1 MPENKN
7 LTGLDQVSSIIDKTA
22 EATAVKPASNNPQPS
37 KPSATSKI
45 QPSKVA
51 FGCGTLFIFLFVV
64 LIAAMIFGLRAG
76 SETIA
81 SFGLQPTTFKNWT
94 IGIISVFF
102 GLTALALVIALV
114 FQFGKRLLATKSEV
128 DVKKKA
134 TRKMLII
141 SALFIVIMV
150 IWVVIYS
157 YISKFQMTASEL
169 PIEIVTN
176 PTYTYSLTSPIQID
190 FSAERIT
197 SGFKSSHDLV
207 SYEWDRDGDG
217 VIDATG
223 EKVTLYFPNGGKNN
237 GVFDVKL
244 LVRMQPKNGDPTI
257 VKEYTKVVSIS
268 TQKIYGE
275 IKADFESG
283 EVPLT
288 VKLSADSIA
297 DPQDSQITNYSWDLD
312 GDGRA
317 DMDGVS
323 YRKVSYTF
331 DKIGEHKITLTVTSA
346 DLEADGKHE
355 EKTFEKVITVYEPG
369 DYDQS
374 KLVLKATPQAGAAP
388 LTVTFDASGNVSS
401 GTSKIDS
408 YEWLIGDGV
417 AKLTGQRDKFTF
429 TKPGTYPVTLRITYA
444 SGQVKS
450 DIIEIK
456 VNDTSY
462 APQAVITT
470 SPAFSNRYQAVAGS
484 APFEVKFEATDS
496 KDKDNNIVKYQWDF
510 DGDNV
515 WDAEGSNASYRYQTT
530 GNYTVKLK
538 ITDADG
544 NTSEATTKVLV
555 GEELPVIDFGADKLS
570 GPAPLAINFDASGS
584 RLPNNRKIISY
595 EWDFNAQET
604 GNNKPENFIYQR
616 AQTSHVFTETGE
628 YLVKLILHADDG
640 STYYDTV
647 KIIATHSSLSAAFT
661 ASRNSGKAPLAVS
674 FDASSSL
681 GEISSYNWVFNDGET
696 SSVVNPTHI
705 FKKTGSYATTLT
717 IYDKLGNASQYT
729 TTIKVE

>member
-1 MPENKN
+1 MLENKN
-7 LTGLDQVSSIIDKTA
+7 ITGLDKVGSIIDKA
-22 EATAVKPASNNPQPS
+22 AGATAAKPDGSNPQSS

-51 FGCGTLFIFLFVV
+51 FGCGGLFIFLFAV
-64 LIAAMIFGLRAG
+64 LIAAMIWGLRAG

-81 SFGLQPTTFKNWT
+81 NFGLQPATFKNWT
-94 IGIISVFF
+94 IGIVSVFF
-102 GLTALALVIALV
+102 GTIALALVITLV
-114 FQFGKRLLATKSEV
+114 FQFGKRLLATKNEV

-134 TRKMLII
+134 DKKMIFF
-141 SALFIVIMV
+141 SVLFVVIMV
-150 IWVVIYS
+150 LWIVIYS

-169 PIEIVTN
+169 PVEIVTK
-176 PTYTYSLTSPIQID
+176 PTYTYSLTSPIQIN

-197 SGFKSSHDLV
+197 SAYKSSHDLV
-207 SYEWDRDGDG
+207 SYEWDKDEDG
-217 VIDATG
+217 VIDGTG

-237 GVFDVKL
+237 GVFNVKL

-288 VKLSADSIA
+288 VKLSAESIA
-297 DPQDSQITNYSWDLD
+297 DPQGSQIINYSWDFD

-317 DMDGVS
+317 DMDGIS
-323 YRKVSYTF
+323 YRKVNYTF
-331 DKIGEHKITLTVTSA
+331 DKIGEHKVTLKVISA
-346 DLEADGKHE
+346 DLEPDGTHE

-369 DYDQS
+369 DFDQS
-374 KLVLKATPQAGAAP
+374 KLVFKATPQAGAAP
-388 LTVTFDASGNVSS
+388 LTVIFDATGNSVV

-408 YEWLIGDGV
+408 YEWLIGDGM
-417 AKLTGQRDKFTF
+417 ARLSGQRDKFTF
-429 TKPGTYPVTLRITYA
+429 TKPGIYPVTLRVTYA
-444 SGQVKS
+444 SGQIKT
-450 DIIEIK
+450 DIVEIK

-470 SPAFSNRYQAVAGS
+470 SPTFSNRYQAIAGS
-484 APFEVKFEATDS
+484 APFEVQFDAGSS
-496 KDKDNNIVKYQWDF
+496 KDKDKNIVKYQWDF

-515 WDAEGSNASYRYQTT
+515 WDAEGSNSSYRYKKT
-530 GNYTVKLK
+530 GEFKVKLK
-538 ITDADG
+538 VTDADG

-584 RLPNNRKIISY
+584 RLPDNRKIISY
-595 EWDFNAQET
+595 EWDFAAEENS
-604 GNNKPENFIYQR
+604 NNKPANFIHQR
-616 AQTSHVFTETGE
+616 AQTSHTFTEIGE
-628 YLVKLILHADDG
+628 HIVKLILHAEDG
-640 STYYDTV
+640 NTYYDTL
-647 KIIATHSSLSAAFT
+647 KIIVTNASLNADFSS
-661 ASRNSGKAPLAVS
+661 SRIRGRAPLAVS
-674 FDASSSL
+674 FDGSRSL
-681 GEISSYNWVFNDGET
+681 GEISSYQWVFNDGET
-696 SSVVNPTHI
+696 SDIVNPTHI
-705 FKKTGSYATTLT
+705 FKQAGSYAVTLT
-717 IYDKLGNASQYT
+717 ISDKLGNTSQYS